1 MSWQD
6 LNNDDLRKTSYREHK
21 RTRIVR
27 TPGPAKIIADKRQT
41 KGGKVLILRMP
52 EDLYARSKSRVIGSY
67 TAAINAILEE
77 AFDNHE
83 ASGQQWTVEEE

>member
-27 TPGPAKIIADKRQT
+27 TPGPAKIIADKRQI
-41 KGGKVLILRMP
+41 KGSKVVIIRMP
-52 EDLYARSKSRVIGSY
+52 EDLHARGRSRVIGSLN
-67 TAAINAILEE
+67 AAINAIFEE
-77 AFDNHE
+77 ALDRHE

>member
-27 TPGPAKIIADKRQT
+27 TPGPAKLIADKRQT
-41 KGGKVLILRMP
+41 KGERSIILRLP
-52 EDLYARSKSRVIGSY
+52 EQLHARIQSAVIGSY
-67 TAAINAILEE
+67 TSALIAVVEE
-77 AFDNHE
+77 ALDKLDAGNE
-83 ASGQQWTVEEE
+83 QWTVEEE